1 MAIRP
6 MSTADFLVYLRGL
19 DKSPN
24 TLETYRFNLATFE
37 RWFTG
42 QSGRDLRPELVTPI
56 DVREYK
62 RWLEEVERYAPGTV
76 NAKLSALRGWL
87 DWARL
92 VGAIDDNP
100 ASRVRFVPA
109 MPSISPKWLDRQQQ
123 YALIR
128 TVTEAKQLA
137 AAKSLAKSHRLA
149 VRNIALLALM
159 LHAGLRVSEAV
170 NLRVDDL
177 VIRPRT
183 GVVTVRRGK
192 GGKYRQVPLNQD
204 ARAAVGEWFELLQQA
219 GQVGGHPLF
228 AKNGK
233 PLHVRTVQIWL
244 SRLGRRAGLGHLTP
258 HQLRHTFGKNL
269 VDAGESLD
277 RVARLMGHSSIDTT
291 AIYTMPSA
299 ADLLRSVEKIAWG

>member
-1 MAIRP
+1 MA
-6 MSTADFLVYLRGL
+6 TDEFFAYLRGL

-24 TLETYRFNLATFE
+24 TLATYRFNLATFE
-37 RWFTG
+37 RWFTC

-56 DVREYK
+56 DVKEYK
-62 RWLEEVERYAPGTV
+62 RWLESERYAPGTV

-87 DWARL
+87 DWAQT

-100 ASRVRFVPA
+100 ASRIKLVPS

-137 AAKSLAKSHRLA
+137 AAKGLAKSHRLA

-170 NLRVDDL
+170 HLRVDDL

-192 GGKYRQVPLNQD
+192 GGKFRQVPLNQD
-204 ARAAVGEWFELLQQA
+204 ARTAIGEWLSLLEQA
-219 GQVGGHPLF
+219 GQIGGHPLF
-228 AKNGK
+228 CAKNGA

-244 SRLGRRAGLGHLTP
+244 ARLGRRAGLGHLTP

-299 ADLLRSVEKIAWG
+299 ADLLRSVEKIAWGG